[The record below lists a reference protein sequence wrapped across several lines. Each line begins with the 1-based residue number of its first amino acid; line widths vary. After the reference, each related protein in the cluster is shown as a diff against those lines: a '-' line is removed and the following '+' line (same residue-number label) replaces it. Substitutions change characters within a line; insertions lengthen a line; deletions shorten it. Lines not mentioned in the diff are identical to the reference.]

1 MKVRQGRPTIAE
13 IDRSALRWNLKQVQ
27 RRVKNGVPL
36 MAVVKADAYG
46 HGIAEVAR
54 VLEKEGVKAFGVATV
69 EEGVAIRDAGV
80 VHPEVLVL
88 GGFVTD
94 QVEPIF
100 HHRLTPVVCDLEMA
114 KILAQRLRGSMRALP
129 VHIKADTGL
138 GRLGV
143 PLAQMPVFLDEM
155 RKIERLKIVGLCS
168 HLGSAVELA
177 TPWIERQVQA
187 FIRAGELCAIHGS
200 PVRLRHLANSVA
212 TLGRPDLHFEMV
224 RPGIALYG
232 LLPNGGSD
240 PAIELRPAMRLRT
253 RVLQLRRLPPGSGI
267 GYDQTFVTE
276 RDSLIA
282 TLPIG
287 YADGYARALSNRGEV
302 LVRGHRARVVGRIS
316 MDLTMIDVTEVP
328 GVALGD
334 EVVLW
339 GKQGDG
345 EIRVDEVAA
354 WAETIS
360 YELLTTVG
368 RRIPRVYVN

>member
-1 MKVRQGRPTIAE
+1 
-13 IDRSALRWNLKQVQ
+13 
-27 RRVKNGVPL
+27 
-36 MAVVKADAYG
+36 
-46 HGIAEVAR
+46 
-54 VLEKEGVKAFGVATV
+54 
-69 EEGVAIRDAGV
+69 
-80 VHPEVLVL
+80 
-88 GGFVTD
+88 VTT
-94 QVEPIF
+94 
-100 HHRLTPVVCDLEMA
+100 LC
-114 KILAQRLRGSMRALP
+114 GSMRALP

>member
-13 IDRSALRWNLKQVQ
+13 IDRSALRWNLGQVQ

-94 QVEPIF
+94 QVEPLF

-168 HLGSAVELA
+168 HLGSAVDLA

-232 LLPNGGSD
+232 LLPSGGSD

-328 GVALGD
+328 GVTLGD

>member
-1 MKVRQGRPTIAE
+1 MKVRQGRPTVAE
-13 IDRSALRWNLKQVQ
+13 IDRSALRWNLGQVQ

-94 QVEPIF
+94 QVEPLF

-168 HLGSAVELA
+168 HLGSAVDLT
-177 TPWIERQVQA
+177 TPSIERRVQA
-187 FIRAGELCAIHGS
+187 FVRAGELCAIHGS

-302 LVRGHRARVVGRIS
+302 LVRGQRAPLVGRIS

-360 YELLTTVG
+360 YELLTMVG